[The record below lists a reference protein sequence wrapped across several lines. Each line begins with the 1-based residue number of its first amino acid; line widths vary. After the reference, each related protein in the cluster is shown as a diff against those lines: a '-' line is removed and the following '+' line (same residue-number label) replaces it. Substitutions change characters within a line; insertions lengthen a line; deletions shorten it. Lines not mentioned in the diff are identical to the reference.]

1 MITGYGPPRVGYSM
15 AIERSL
21 LRCASCSVALGMEPT
36 ANGSPVVMYVVL
48 TVVVDDDCDVIGAGS
63 CGADEHAAASTT
75 AASATILFF
84 ILPSIRLNCISTGN
98 AR

>member
-1 MITGYGPPRVGYSM
+1 MITGYGPPRVGYSI
-15 AIERSL
+15 AIARSL

-63 CGADEHAAASTT
+63 CGADAHAAASATT
-75 AASATILFF
+75 ASTTIRFLIF
-84 ILPSIRLNCISTGN
+84 SSMSLNTRGRTIC
-98 AR
+98 